1 MVREP
6 VFLDR
11 DGVLN
16 ENVPDYVRSLSMW
29 KPIPGSLEA
38 AARLSSAG
46 HPVIV
51 VTNQSAVG
59 RGLMDTSAVE
69 EINSFMSGR
78 IEGLGGRLAGIYY
91 CPHRPDENCSCRK
104 PGTGM
109 IDAAKKE
116 LSLPDGGWLVGDAE
130 SDMELGRRAGLRTVM
145 VLTGRGVEQARLSV
159 RGAEP
164 SYIVEDLAAAAE
176 LIIGADADRGEDLP

>member
-38 AARLSSAG
+38 AARLASAG
-46 HPVIV
+46 HPVVV
-51 VTNQSAVG
+51 VTNQSAIG
-59 RGLMDTSAVE
+59 RGLVDPSVVE
-69 EINSFMSGR
+69 EINSFMSDR
-78 IEGLGGRLAGIYY
+78 IEELGGTLAGIYY
-91 CPHRPDENCSCRK
+91 CPHRPDERCTCRK

-109 IDAAKKE
+109 IDAAKRE

-145 VLTGRGVEQARLSV
+145 VLTGRGLEQSKLAAG
-159 RGAEP
+159 GAEP
-164 SYIVEDLAAAAE
+164 SYVVKDLAAAAE
-176 LIIGADADRGEDLP
+176 IIIGSHAENGEDMP